1 MKDRTAGDGIA
12 CGLDN
17 TLVGSR
23 VKLSINAQSFW
34 ACYLSLI
41 GIEDLIGG
49 RPKRMSG
56 QENVLGHR
64 QNFLN
69 GRADFVSVQQS
80 LFVRR

>member
-1 MKDRTAGDGIA
+1 MLR
-12 CGLDN
+12 
-17 TLVGSR
+17 
-23 VKLSINAQSFW
+23 
-34 ACYLSLI
+34 YLPLI

-56 QENVLGHR
+56 QENLLGHR